1 MPKKR
6 CSVCN
11 HSQVEAID
19 AALKSGESVRKTAAR
34 FGLSPTAI
42 SRHENHGKHAE
53 ARINTGQIAHIDEE
67 IKKLTR
73 AQNRAKKKRDTNQV
87 LAIARELRNWFV
99 LKQKAELALI
109 TTHGETPNGAEIS
122 PRDALALA
130 KSVIESQLDDPEVQS
145 WLTGLMERVAG
156 APASADED
164 EFSRRR
170 SNLRTRPSGNGP
182 DSQSEV

>member
-11 HSQVEAID
+11 HLQVEAID
-19 AALKSGESVRKTAAR
+19 AALKGGDSVRKTAAR

-53 ARINTGQIAHIDEE
+53 ARMNTGQIAHIDEE
-67 IKKLTR
+67 IRKLTR
-73 AQNRAKKKRDTNQV
+73 AQNRAKKKRNTSEV
-87 LAIARELRNWFV
+87 LSIARELRNWFV
-99 LKQKAELALI
+99 IRQKAELASIATADLKGN
-109 TTHGETPNGAEIS
+109 HQEIS
-122 PRDALALA
+122 PRDALVLA
-130 KSVIESQLDDPEVQS
+130 KGVIEAQLGDPEVQN
-145 WLTGLMERVAG
+145 WLAALVERVSG
-156 APASADED
+156 APASAEED

-170 SNLRTRPSGNGP
+170 SNLRVRPTGNGP